1 MRYLARRILLSY
13 RRSRVL
19 RLLNSPTL
27 ARYECLPINAKQ
39 SRTYDVHTLNCSH
52 DFIG

>member
-1 MRYLARRILLSY
+1 MKNLIQRLLFAH

-19 RLLNSPTL
+19 RLLNTPTM

-52 DFIG
+52 NFIG